1 MNVLILGKE
10 QDAHKYKS
18 YLTADFP
25 EVNFFSAREE
35 SEVGD
40 FIEKADVLVCLRISD
55 ELLSRAKN
63 LKWIQCIIS
72 GTNYIEELPSFQ
84 ARKEIILT
92 SSRGIHGPQLSELC
106 IMFMIAMNRK
116 FPQFVRNQDR
126 RLWDRWPT
134 SLLLNKK
141 VGILGVGVIGE
152 AIARKCKAFE
162 MTVLGIDVIQRK
174 VDAVDVFYG
183 LDGLSKV
190 ASEADYFV
198 SVVPATPENEKMLN
212 AGFFSRMKPTAFFI
226 SLGRGEVVDEDALMD
241 ALREQKDRR
250 SGPGYLLP
258 GTASGGFPLL
268 GTGQCHHHAARR
280 RDERHLCP
288 AGGQDLSGKPAGATS
303 RAKGVICSI
312 GCPAR
317 ESVQGMEASLVRYRP
332 AVGR

>member
-10 QDAHKYKS
+10 QDAHEYKS

-25 EVNFFSAREE
+25 EVNFFSVWEE
-35 SEVGD
+35 SDVGD
-40 FIEKADVLVCLRISD
+40 LIEKADVLVCLRISD
-55 ELLSRAKN
+55 KLLSRAKN
-63 LKWIQCIIS
+63 LKWIQCVIS

-134 SLLLNKK
+134 RLLLNKK

-152 AIARKCKAFE
+152 AIARKCKAFD
-162 MTVLGIDVIQRK
+162 MTVLGIDVIRRK
-174 VDAVDVFYG
+174 VDAVDEFYG

-190 ASEADYFV
+190 ASEVDYFV

-241 ALREQKDRR
+241 ALRGRR
-250 SGPGYLLP
+250 IAGAALDTFCQEPLPADSPFWGLDNVIITPHVGGMSDIYVQQAVKIFQENLRRYL
-258 GTASGGFPLL
+258 
-268 GTGQCHHHAARR
+268 TGER
-280 RDERHLCP
+280 RDLLNVVTH
-288 AGGQDLSGKPAGATS
+288 A
-303 RAKGVICSI
+303 
-312 GCPAR
+312 
-317 ESVQGMEASLVRYRP
+317 
-332 AVGR
+332 

>member
-10 QDAHKYKS
+10 QDAHEYKS
-18 YLTADFP
+18 YLTEDFP
-25 EVNFFSAREE
+25 QVNFFSVWEE

-40 FIEKADVLVCLRISD
+40 LIEKADVLVCLRISD
-55 ELLSRAKN
+55 ALLSRAKK
-63 LKWIQCIIS
+63 LKWIQCVIS

-116 FPQFVRNQDR
+116 FPQFIRNQDR

-162 MTVLGIDVIQRK
+162 MTVLGIDVIRRT

-190 ASEADYFV
+190 ASEADYFI

-226 SLGRGEVVDEDALMD
+226 SLGRGEVVDEDALID
-241 ALREQKDRR
+241 ALRERR
-250 SGPGYLLP
+250 I
-258 GTASGGFPLL
+258 
-268 GTGQCHHHAARR
+268 
-280 RDERHLCP
+280 
-288 AGGQDLSGKPAGATS
+288 AGAALDTFCQEPLPADS
-303 RAKGVICSI
+303 PFWGLDNIIITPHVGGMSDIYVQQAVKIFQENLRRYLKGERRNLLNWI
-312 GCPAR
+312 PR
-317 ESVQGMEASLVRYRP
+317 T
-332 AVGR
+332 

>member
-10 QDAHKYKS
+10 QDAHEYKS

-25 EVNFFSAREE
+25 EVNFFSVWEE

-40 FIEKADVLVCLRISD
+40 LIEKADVLVCLRVSD

-63 LKWIQCIIS
+63 LKWIQCVIS

-116 FPQFVRNQDR
+116 FPQFIRNQDR

-174 VDAVDVFYG
+174 VDAVDVFYS

-226 SLGRGEVVDEDALMD
+226 SLGRGEVVDEDALID
-241 ALREQKDRR
+241 ALRERR
-250 SGPGYLLP
+250 I
-258 GTASGGFPLL
+258 
-268 GTGQCHHHAARR
+268 
-280 RDERHLCP
+280 
-288 AGGQDLSGKPAGATS
+288 AGAALDTFCREPLPADS
-303 RAKGVICSI
+303 PFWGLDNVIITPHVGGMSDIYVQQAVKIFQENLRRYLKGERRNLLNSI
-312 GCPAR
+312 LR
-317 ESVQGMEASLVRYRP
+317 T
-332 AVGR
+332 

>member
-10 QDAHKYKS
+10 QDAHEYKS

-25 EVNFFSAREE
+25 EVNFFSVWEE

-40 FIEKADVLVCLRISD
+40 LIEKADVLVCLRISD
-55 ELLSRAKN
+55 KLLSRAKN
-63 LKWIQCIIS
+63 LKWIQCVIS

-84 ARKEIILT
+84 ARKEILLT

-134 SLLLNKK
+134 RLLLNKK

-152 AIARKCKAFE
+152 AIARKCKAFD
-162 MTVLGIDVIQRK
+162 MTVLGIDVIRRK
-174 VDAVDVFYG
+174 VDAVDEFYG

-190 ASEADYFV
+190 ASEVDYFV

-241 ALREQKDRR
+241 ALRERR
-250 SGPGYLLP
+250 IAGAALDTFCQEPLPPDSPFWGLDNVIITPHVGGMSDIYVQQAVKIFQENLRRYLK
-258 GTASGGFPLL
+258 GE
-268 GTGQCHHHAARR
+268 R
-280 RDERHLCP
+280 RDLLNVVTH
-288 AGGQDLSGKPAGATS
+288 T
-303 RAKGVICSI
+303 
-312 GCPAR
+312 
-317 ESVQGMEASLVRYRP
+317 
-332 AVGR
+332 

>member
-10 QDAHKYKS
+10 QDAHEYKS

-25 EVNFFSAREE
+25 EVNFFSVWEE

-40 FIEKADVLVCLRISD
+40 FIEKADVLVCLRVSD

-63 LKWIQCIIS
+63 LKWIQCVIS

-106 IMFMIAMNRK
+106 IMLMIAMNRK
-116 FPQFVRNQDR
+116 FPQFIRNQDR
-126 RLWDRWPT
+126 RMWDRWPT
-134 SLLLNKK
+134 RLLLNKK

-162 MTVLGIDVIQRK
+162 MTVLGIDVIQRN

-183 LDGLSKV
+183 LDGLAKV
-190 ASEADYFV
+190 ATEADYFV
-198 SVVPATPENEKMLN
+198 SVVPSTPENEKMLN

-226 SLGRGEVVDEDALMD
+226 NLGRGEVVDEDALID
-241 ALREQKDRR
+241 ALRERR
-250 SGPGYLLP
+250 I
-258 GTASGGFPLL
+258 
-268 GTGQCHHHAARR
+268 
-280 RDERHLCP
+280 
-288 AGGQDLSGKPAGATS
+288 AGAALDTFCQEPLPADS
-303 RAKGVICSI
+303 PFWGLDNVIITPHVGGMSDIYVQQAVKIFQENLRRYLKGERRNLLNGV
-312 GCPAR
+312 PR
-317 ESVQGMEASLVRYRP
+317 T
-332 AVGR
+332 